1 MLLQRAVMVAKKLLV
16 GDKITA
22 CVKHVSLWVLIDK
35 RGVVKHFA
43 FLKTV
48 CCQNLNFVLLVMYFF
63 YQFLIGLPPTWN
75 VLLFSCNP
83 VGQLCLSGP
92 SYSSRTVIPPP

>member
-63 YQFLIGLPPTWN
+63 LPVSDWPTTNFLGMYCY
-75 VLLFSCNP
+75 FP
-83 VGQLCLSGP
+83 VIQL
-92 SYSSRTVIPPP
+92 VNFV

>member
-1 MLLQRAVMVAKKLLV
+1 MQRAVMIAKKLLM

-22 CVKHVSLWVLIDK
+22 CVKHISLWVLIDK
-35 RGVVKHFA
+35 HCLVKHFA

-63 YQFLIGLPPTWN
+63 FYQFLIGLPPTF
-75 VLLFSCNP
+75 LECI
-83 VGQLCLSGP
+83 
-92 SYSSRTVIPPP
+92 VIFL